1 MCIRDSLKTTKDF
14 EGDAF
19 FVVKDGVRRATPLFL
34 VLVVI
39 EFSDVLFAVDSV
51 PAVLAISNNIF
62 IIYTSNIMAILG
74 LRSLY
79 FVLSGMM
86 DRFHYLGTGLAVIL
100 LFIGLKMVGTDFVK
114 VAPFV
119 SLGVI
124 GGVLAIAVLASLLR
138 PPSPPAPPEARREE
152 HEPTPEQ
159 QPADEQ

>member
-1 MCIRDSLKTTKDF
+1 
-14 EGDAF
+14 
-19 FVVKDGVRRATPLFL
+19 
-34 VLVVI
+34 
-39 EFSDVLFAVDSV
+39 
-51 PAVLAISNNIF
+51 
-62 IIYTSNIMAILG
+62 
-74 LRSLY
+74 
-79 FVLSGMM
+79 M

-152 HEPTPEQ
+152 HDPTPEQ